1 MSLSSL
7 QLDSS
12 GEFDLLYNFFHVRNY
27 NGVETYESYALPF
40 TPLTFV
46 PNLEDGITDF
56 ISNKRVVWDFG
67 DGTTT
72 EAITASHAYTEP
84 GRYTVNCYLYDSN
97 GVGYLDTFS
106 AKVDITDFIAD
117 KLNISVASDITH
129 STGQVLNPITV
140 DRYNSYRTVEAGV
153 PSIVAYSSAGVD
165 NDYFRTGLDD
175 ETYGHLKPHSAFV
188 QVLTS
193 NGIEETVQIE
203 NVVTDNTHI
212 FIKLS
217 SNDVNSKEIVYTDA
231 TDGDGF
237 YAGLTGTGD
246 TYFKTDIAGNYNL
259 LVGFEQGGI
268 YEHVNTT
275 TYGTSA
281 AISSNNSYNR
291 LSFSSNGIDGEG
303 LTTLSTFNI
312 GDTKFAGSKISFVVK
327 VKDNSLF
334 TQKNMPLLSA
344 TGGPILDLY
353 LTDGTTTYDVD
364 YTANFQALSTLD
376 EGGFFKGYFISN
388 TASTLDDVYLSGYT
402 VYDNVTIVGQ
412 SNTFTVYPSSFYTI
426 SKKGENIDF
435 EAAFKDIAIQPLF
448 SDAKVLMSDF
458 IGSIFG
464 DLSATQDS
472 IGKSTY
478 EKIQNFFD
486 NNTTIDESNV
496 DQLDGILQM
505 LDLPELN
512 KYSLPPKL
520 NRLMD
525 VLSISR
531 SKLFGRR
538 NRDKTHYQSY
548 GYENSDYFGYNLGD
562 KLTTGSEIIVGEP
575 IVANEKYSGKFVTLN
590 TTFPLSARVT
600 PTIEVTDGFVYGT
613 TTGELISAVTEALE
627 DGVAITRERFEEC
640 EILTEQGSEIITQ
653 SLSSSSTYYRLSDY
667 NSTWGWPLLSG
678 GGREITDIYN
688 FYYQTD
694 TVGEIEDSIIDFT
707 DPNNTISYNLT
718 SYSDWSRDNGT
729 MSNIF
734 AQSLYEGLELFKD

>member
-12 GEFDLLYNFFHVRNY
+12 GEFDLLYNFFFVRDY
-27 NGVETYESYALPF
+27 KGVETYESFALPF

-46 PNLEDGITDF
+46 PNLEDGIADF
-56 ISNKRVVWDFG
+56 VSNKRIVWDFG

-72 EAITASHAYTEP
+72 ESVTASHAYEEP

-97 GVGYLDTFS
+97 GKGYLDTFS

-117 KLNISVASDITH
+117 KLTISVDSDITH
-129 STGQVLNPITV
+129 NTGQVLNPITV
-140 DRYNSYRTVEAGV
+140 DRYNSYRTLESGL

-165 NDYFRTGLDD
+165 NDYFRTDLDE
-175 ETYGHLKPHSAFV
+175 ETYGHLKPYSSFV
-188 QVLTS
+188 QLLTS
-193 NGIEETVQIE
+193 NGIEETVQVE
-203 NVVTDNTHI
+203 SVVTEDTPI
-212 FIKLS
+212 YIKLS
-217 SNDVNSKEIVYTDA
+217 SNEIVYTNA
-231 TDGDGF
+231 TDVDGF

-246 TYFKTDIAGNYNL
+246 TYFKTDFAGNYNL
-259 LVGFEQGGI
+259 LLGFEQGGI
-268 YEHVNTT
+268 FEHVNTT
-275 TYGTSA
+275 TYGVSA
-281 AISSNNSYNR
+281 DIGSNNSYNR

-303 LTTLSTFNI
+303 LTLLSTFNI

-344 TGGPILDLY
+344 NSGPVLDLY
-353 LTDGTTTYDVD
+353 LTDGTTTYDVE
-364 YTANFQALSTLD
+364 YTANFLTLSTLD
-376 EGGFFKGYFISN
+376 EGGFFKGYFVSD
-388 TASTLDDVYLSGYT
+388 TATTLEDVYLSGYT
-402 VYDNVTIVGQ
+402 SYDSVDIVGQ
-412 SNTFTVYPSSFYTI
+412 SNTFTVYPSSFYTVA
-426 SKKGENIDF
+426 KTGENIDF

-458 IGSIFG
+458 LGSIFG

-486 NNTTIDESNV
+486 NNTTLDESNV

-520 NRLMD
+520 SRLMD
-525 VLSISR
+525 LLSISK

-548 GYENSDYFGYNLGD
+548 GYANSDYYGYNLGD
-562 KLTTGSEIIVGEP
+562 RLTTGSEIVVGEP
-575 IVANEKYSGKFVTLN
+575 IVANEKYSGKYITLN

-613 TTGELISAVTEALE
+613 STGELISAATSELA
-627 DGVAITRERFEEC
+627 DGTAITRERFSEC
-640 EILTEQGSEIITQ
+640 EILTEQGFEILTQ
-653 SLSSSSTYYRLSDY
+653 SSSTSSTYYRLSDY

-678 GGREITDIYN
+678 GSREITDIYN
-688 FYYQTD
+688 FYYQKD
-694 TVGEIEDSIIDFT
+694 TQGEIENSIIDFT

-718 SYSDWSRDNGT
+718 SYDEWSKDNGI

-734 AQSLYEGLELFKD
+734 AQSLYEGLELFED